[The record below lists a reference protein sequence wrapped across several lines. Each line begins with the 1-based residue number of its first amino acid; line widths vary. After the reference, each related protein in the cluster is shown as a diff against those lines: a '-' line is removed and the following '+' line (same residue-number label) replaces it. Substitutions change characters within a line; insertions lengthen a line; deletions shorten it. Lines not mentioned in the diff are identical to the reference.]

1 MESYKE
7 KLKKEKLKSK
17 KEKMSHEKIK
27 DMFNFL
33 DSLVIQN
40 DNCLKETKELYKK
53 LIDNF

>member
-33 DSLVIQN
+33 DSLVI
-40 DNCLKETKELYKK
+40 
-53 LIDNF
+53 